1 MKLASGN
8 SAAAREGRAEQLRR
22 DRAGSPPMRAV
33 FPAVQQLRIELKF
46 ESSHPNTPTS
56 QLHELYPP
64 ARAFFSYPCPH
75 AGCDGH
81 FDLSA
86 AVRAAIDGNLHVA
99 EGIVECRG
107 SRPRDHASRQAC
119 LLQLH
124 YEISAVR
131 EEKPPLKT
139 EATRSTGR
147 V

>member
-1 MKLASGN
+1 MKTASGN

-22 DRAGSPPMRAV
+22 DRAGSQAMRAA

-46 ESSHPNTPTS
+46 EGSHPNTPVS

-64 ARAFFSYPCPH
+64 ARAFFAYPCPH

-81 FDLSA
+81 FDLSGV
-86 AVRAAIDGNLHVA
+86 VRTALDGGLRVA
-99 EGIVECRG
+99 EGMMQCMG
-107 SRPRDHASRQAC
+107 SRPRDHESRQPC

-124 YEISAVR
+124 YEIKAVC
-131 EEKPPLKT
+131 EER
-139 EATRSTGR
+139 TRQLR